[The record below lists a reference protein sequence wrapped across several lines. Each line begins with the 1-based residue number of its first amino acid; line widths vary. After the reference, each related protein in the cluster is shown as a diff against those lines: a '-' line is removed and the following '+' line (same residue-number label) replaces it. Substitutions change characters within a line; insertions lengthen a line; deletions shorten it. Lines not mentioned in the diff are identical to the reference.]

1 MAGKS
6 RVLYRGQA
14 SGGVSEKFHLYISG
28 SLRMAGMSRVSGCS
42 FLTTLKEPA
51 PGGIMENKLHPWDLK
66 KILTG

>member
-6 RVLYRGQA
+6 RVLYRGQD
-14 SGGVSEKFHLYISG
+14 SGGISGKFHLYISG
-28 SLRMAGMSRVSGCS
+28 SLRMTGMSHVSGCS
-42 FLTTLKEPA
+42 FLVAMKGPA